1 MKAKFY
7 TNMIFEL
14 DGIGVEVHD
23 YRGHRAL
30 RPDEIDRL
38 HRKPL
43 GTTRALF
50 DKYLSSL
57 QPEQDFN
64 GYGSITYI
72 LKHGYFV
79 LSSLWGEASDI
90 KVKKLIMVDYY
101 QSPQ

>member
-23 YRGHRAL
+23 YRGRRAL

-43 GTTRALF
+43 GTARKIF
-50 DKYLSSL
+50 DKRLST
-57 QPEQDFN
+57 
-64 GYGSITYI
+64 TYI
-72 LKHGYFV
+72 LERGYWSIV
-79 LSSLWGEASDI
+79 ALWVESQD
-90 KVKKLIMVDYY
+90 VKIRDAILKYYY
-101 QSPQ
+101 QG

>member
-23 YRGHRAL
+23 YRGRRAL

-43 GTTRALF
+43 GTARKIF
-50 DKYLSSL
+50 DKRLSNL
-57 QPEQDFN
+57 DPEKDFN
-64 GYGSITYI
+64 GYGSTTYI
-72 LKHGYFV
+72 LERGYWSIVV
-79 LSSLWGEASDI
+79 LWVESQD
-90 KVKKLIMVDYY
+90 VKIRDAILKYYY
-101 QSPQ
+101 QG

>member
-23 YRGHRAL
+23 YRGRRAL

-43 GTTRALF
+43 GTARKIF
-50 DKYLSSL
+50 DKRLSNL
-57 QPEQDFN
+57 DPEKDFN
-64 GYGSITYI
+64 GYGSTTYI
-72 LKHGYFV
+72 LERGYWSIV
-79 LSSLWGEASDI
+79 PGKLSDRFDFLPGNRIIFFIIS
-90 KVKKLIMVDYY
+90 
-101 QSPQ
+101 